1 MSWEADVETD
11 TAIDNLRREGIY
23 RWPGRAMSDRDV
35 GELNDELMKSP
46 IFASHVAAKA
56 TESSQPFLKVATGV
70 NHQWM
75 WPIFSNH
82 MHDLIRAPH
91 WFELALSFYPMAE
104 AYFRHLAEKAKL
116 RGVTVSSAGTFTSS
130 GTGASQASI
139 AVMKKYGIDISTHK
153 SSSLGADIIGK
164 ADLIVAMTQAHR
176 IHVGSIDSSALRKT
190 RLLLEY
196 ADRIG
201 EDISDPFGTDKNV
214 YSLCFEEM
222 KPALDNLFLDIKNKT
237 KGSNK

>member
-1 MSWEADVETD
+1 MTRV
-11 TAIDNLRREGIY
+11 LF
-23 RWPGRAMSDRDV
+23 V
-35 GELNDELMKSP
+35 C
-46 IFASHVAAKA
+46 
-56 TESSQPFLKVATGV
+56 TG
-70 NHQWM
+70 NTCR
-75 WPIFSNH
+75 S
-82 MHDLIRAPH
+82 
-91 WFELALSFYPMAE
+91 PMAE

-237 KGSNK
+237 KGRNK